1 MGVFDTV
8 VVESGIVLPKF
19 PPDRNGGEVQWQTKD
34 IARPSMRRFKLTED
48 GRLLREETEL
58 REKTPDEKRAEAE
71 EHGFDSWDEFVA
83 FCDDTDTEGLL
94 SRGLS
99 PTEPRQQT
107 VDEEFWA
114 DHNMHGSFE
123 FHGSRDD
130 IEGGFFWSYEARF
143 TRGDLDALV
152 FLGER
157 GGGGPDTFKPDKND
171 VVRF

>member
-8 VVESGIVLPKF
+8 VVESGIALPKF
-19 PPDRNGGEVQWQTKD
+19 PPDRDVGEVQWQTKD

-48 GRLLREETEL
+48 GRLLRQETEL
-58 REKTPDEKRAEAE
+58 REKTPSEKRAEAE

-83 FCDDTDTEGLL
+83 FCESADPEHLL
-94 SRGLS
+94 SRGLGL
-99 PTEPRQQT
+99 TGPREQT
-107 VDEEFWA
+107 VDEEFWV

-157 GGGGPDTFKPDKND
+157 GSDGSDMSKPGETD